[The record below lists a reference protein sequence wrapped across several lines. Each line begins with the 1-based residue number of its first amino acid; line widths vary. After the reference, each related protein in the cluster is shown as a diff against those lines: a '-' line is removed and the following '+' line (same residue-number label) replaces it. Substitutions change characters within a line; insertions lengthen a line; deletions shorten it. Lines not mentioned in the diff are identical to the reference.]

1 MSEHQGNS
9 KAARLADS
17 IKDAFTDRSEDE
29 RDAGWERRE
38 AAGTAERDA
47 GAPGQR
53 HGDPDAPPLAGPGAG
68 PGDAPGGRPAEDRTA
83 GGDPRAARVGDPG
96 GDLPGGDPR
105 GIDPH
110 AGDLPG
116 GAPRTGDPRAGGLPG
131 GDPRGA
137 DPRGGYL
144 PGGDPHGGPGA
155 PPHDAAPGSAAGV
168 AAAATTRGAPVR
180 EDGALGGSRHDATPG
195 RGHDDLRDPGDP
207 RGGATGP
214 GAGAAPAATD
224 PATGGSSL
232 LPADRSREYQDRWS
246 TLKGEFVD
254 EPRRAV
260 HGANALVG
268 EILDEMESL
277 FRRQRDDLEA
287 QFSRDDAS
295 TEDLRQ
301 ALTRYREFF
310 DRLLSL

>member
-155 PPHDAAPGSAAGV
+155 PPHDA
-168 AAAATTRGAPVR
+168 
-180 EDGALGGSRHDATPG
+180 TPG

-232 LPADRSREYQDRWS
+232 LPADRAREYQDRWS

>member
-1 MSEHQGNS
+1 VGVV
-9 KAARLADS
+9 
-17 IKDAFTDRSEDE
+17 
-29 RDAGWERRE
+29 
-38 AAGTAERDA
+38 AAGAQE
-47 GAPGQR
+47 
-53 HGDPDAPPLAGPGAG
+53 PDA
-68 PGDAPGGRPAEDRTA
+68 
-83 GGDPRAARVGDPG
+83 AAV
-96 GDLPGGDPR
+96 
-105 GIDPH
+105 
-110 AGDLPG
+110 
-116 GAPRTGDPRAGGLPG
+116 
-131 GDPRGA
+131 
-137 DPRGGYL
+137 
-144 PGGDPHGGPGA
+144 
-155 PPHDAAPGSAAGV
+155 V
-168 AAAATTRGAPVR
+168 AAAATTRDAPVR
-180 EDGALGGSRHDATPG
+180 EDGAPGHTGGRHHDATPG

-207 RGGATGP
+207 RGGATAP
-214 GAGAAPAATD
+214 GAGADPAAAD

-232 LPADRSREYQDRWS
+232 LPADRAREYQDRWS

>member
-1 MSEHQGNS
+1 
-9 KAARLADS
+9 AA
-17 IKDAFTDRSEDE
+17 
-29 RDAGWERRE
+29 
-38 AAGTAERDA
+38 AAGGT
-47 GAPGQR
+47 
-53 HGDPDAPPLAGPGAG
+53 
-68 PGDAPGGRPAEDRTA
+68 
-83 GGDPRAARVGDPG
+83 
-96 GDLPGGDPR
+96 
-105 GIDPH
+105 
-110 AGDLPG
+110 
-116 GAPRTGDPRAGGLPG
+116 
-131 GDPRGA
+131 
-137 DPRGGYL
+137 
-144 PGGDPHGGPGA
+144 
-155 PPHDAAPGSAAGV
+155 AAGV
-168 AAAATTRGAPVR
+168 AAAASTRGAPAR
-180 EDGALGGSRHDATPG
+180 EDGAPGGRHHDATPG

-214 GAGAAPAATD
+214 GADPAATD

-232 LPADRSREYQDRWS
+232 LPADRAREYQDRWS

>member
-1 MSEHQGNS
+1 M
-9 KAARLADS
+9 
-17 IKDAFTDRSEDE
+17 
-29 RDAGWERRE
+29 
-38 AAGTAERDA
+38 
-47 GAPGQR
+47 
-53 HGDPDAPPLAGPGAG
+53 
-68 PGDAPGGRPAEDRTA
+68 
-83 GGDPRAARVGDPG
+83 
-96 GDLPGGDPR
+96 
-105 GIDPH
+105 
-110 AGDLPG
+110 
-116 GAPRTGDPRAGGLPG
+116 
-131 GDPRGA
+131 
-137 DPRGGYL
+137 
-144 PGGDPHGGPGA
+144 
-155 PPHDAAPGSAAGV
+155 

-232 LPADRSREYQDRWS
+232 LPADRAREYQDRWS